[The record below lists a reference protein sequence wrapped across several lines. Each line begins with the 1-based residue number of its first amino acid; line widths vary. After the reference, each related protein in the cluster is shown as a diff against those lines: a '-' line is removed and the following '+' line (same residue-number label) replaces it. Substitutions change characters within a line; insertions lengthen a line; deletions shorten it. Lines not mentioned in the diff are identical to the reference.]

1 MKPAA
6 FAYHAPRS
14 RAELLSLLATLSD
27 ARMLAGGQSLVP
39 LLNLRL
45 AGPANLI
52 DLNTI
57 PELDTIA
64 IQGDRL
70 HLGAMVRQRA
80 AEHSALV
87 RQSCPLLAEALRHV
101 GHQQTRNRGT
111 IGGSLAHMDPT
122 AEVPVREA
130 MRHLIEVTFDYH
142 AAHPEWVRLISV
154 ANIHDAQHIA
164 ASQTVASKNSA
175 VLNIL
180 GGLLER
186 GAAEG
191 VFRGGLDPLHVHLL
205 IASFCFYRM
214 SNRHTWA
221 VIFGRDLA
229 AADETPV
236 QRQVVVDA
244 VLRFL
249 APDAVRLT

>member
-122 AEVPVREA
+122 AELPV
-130 MRHLIEVTFDYH
+130 
-142 AAHPEWVRLISV
+142 V
-154 ANIHDAQHIA
+154 ACALDAIL
-164 ASQTVASKNSA
+164 TVES
-175 VLNIL
+175 L
-180 GGLLER
+180 R
-186 GAAEG
+186 GPRTLPFA
-191 VFRGGLDPLHVHLL
+191 
-205 IASFCFYRM
+205 
-214 SNRHTWA
+214 TWSTGYLSTQ
-221 VIFGRDLA
+221 I
-229 AADETPV
+229 
-236 QRQVVVDA
+236 
-244 VLRFL
+244 
-249 APDAVRLT
+249 APDEALTGIDLPNWPPGHGWGFA